1 MSYIIFLSAS
11 YLCLFMFPC
20 RDCFFLIDP
29 IDYGTYE
36 YVYDPSSDTTPE
48 DTLTYQAAATEG
60 KQTPLNMPYLCFLR
74 PLCIRVTML

>member
-1 MSYIIFLSAS
+1 
-11 YLCLFMFPC
+11 MFIYVSLPGLL
-20 RDCFFLIDP
+20 LIDP